1 MAKRLQCCLELL
13 IQQLPIPLKSGAV
26 LVFTI
31 SSTAWVLVLLQRAGE
46 LANSIRVKHIDHVTI
61 VVKDL
66 NRSRDFYVGML
77 GMEEVP
83 RPAFQFA
90 GLWFQAGATLLHLI
104 EEHDLSGLAGTDRER
119 SGSSRCQHFAF
130 EVADAQDAARLLKEH
145 GLALVDEPK
154 LRPDG
159 AVQMFVEDP
168 DGHLIE
174 LCTSSVSEVSA

>member
-1 MAKRLQCCLELL
+1 M
-13 IQQLPIPLKSGAV
+13 
-26 LVFTI
+26 FTI
-31 SSTAWVLVLLQRAGE
+31 SLMAPINVLLQRDGE

-66 NRSRDFYVGML
+66 DQSRGFYVGLL

-104 EEHDLSGLAGTDRER
+104 EEHDLSGLAGTDQER

-130 EVADAQDAARLLKEH
+130 EVADAREAARILKEH
-145 GLALVDEPK
+145 GQSLVDEPK